1 MIVAD
6 TSALIAIAFGE
17 VERARF
23 LEVLLEEDA
32 VLISSVSVLEA
43 RMVAQG
49 RRGSRALALMDDL
62 LGLPVFV
69 VTPPGPAEMETAF
82 RAFLVYGKG
91 SGHAAALNFGDLF
104 AYALAKVRG
113 VPLLFKGDDFTETDI
128 VPAV

>member
-1 MIVAD
+1 VIVAD

-17 VERARF
+17 AERARF
-23 LEVLLEEDA
+23 MEILLDEDS

-43 RMVAQG
+43 RMVAHG
-49 RRGSRALALMDDL
+49 RRGPRALALIDDL
-62 LGLPVFV
+62 LGLPVFLV
-69 VTPPGPAEMETAF
+69 ISPGPAEMEAAF

-113 VPLLFKGDDFTETDI
+113 VPLLFKDDDFAETDI
-128 VPAV
+128 VLAV